1 MFAKIA
7 ERLTQQLEN
16 ENVIIHE
23 KRELYRYGFQNG
35 LILTLNFLTSIIVG
49 VALGEVL
56 SSILLLTA
64 YIPLR
69 SYAGGYHSNTS
80 GRCYIVST
88 LIMIVWICLIKFKLL
103 STSCCVI
110 MLVIGSCVCFVF
122 SPVAGENKPLDELEC
137 KMYRRKSLLILLV
150 EIIIWIIFTCVA
162 KIESEVIPIIIFTE
176 ALMLLLGKIK
186 NIRYKKVN

>member
-56 SSILLLTA
+56 SSILLLAA

-110 MLVIGSCVCFVF
+110 MLVIGS
-122 SPVAGENKPLDELEC
+122 
-137 KMYRRKSLLILLV
+137 
-150 EIIIWIIFTCVA
+150 
-162 KIESEVIPIIIFTE
+162 
-176 ALMLLLGKIK
+176 
-186 NIRYKKVN
+186 

>member
-49 VALGEVL
+49 IALCEVL
-56 SSILLLTA
+56 NSILLLAA

-80 GRCYIVST
+80 ERCYIVST

-110 MLVIGSCVCFVF
+110 MLVIGSCVCIAF
-122 SPVAGENKPLDELEC
+122 SPVAGESKPLDELEC
-137 KMYRRKSLLILLV
+137 KMYRRKSLIILLF
-150 EIIIWIIFTCVA
+150 EIIVWIIFACAIKTVC
-162 KIESEVIPIIIFTE
+162 EVIPIIIFTE
-176 ALMLLLGKIK
+176 AIMLVLGKIK
-186 NIRYKKVN
+186 QLKSHSI

>member
-49 VALGEVL
+49 IALCEVL
-56 SSILLLTA
+56 NSILLLAA

-80 GRCYIVST
+80 ERCYIVST

-110 MLVIGSCVCFVF
+110 MLVIGSCVCIAF
-122 SPVAGENKPLDELEC
+122 SPVAGESKPLDELEC
-137 KMYRRKSLLILLV
+137 KMYRRKSLIILLF
-150 EIIIWIIFTCVA
+150 EIIVWIIFVCAIKTVC
-162 KIESEVIPIIIFTE
+162 EVIPIIIFTE
-176 ALMLLLGKIK
+176 AIMLVLGKIK
-186 NIRYKKVN
+186 QLKSHSI

>member
-56 SSILLLTA
+56 SSI
-64 YIPLR
+64 
-69 SYAGGYHSNTS
+69 
-80 GRCYIVST
+80 
-88 LIMIVWICLIKFKLL
+88 
-103 STSCCVI
+103 
-110 MLVIGSCVCFVF
+110 
-122 SPVAGENKPLDELEC
+122 
-137 KMYRRKSLLILLV
+137 MYPR
-150 EIIIWIIFTCVA
+150 
-162 KIESEVIPIIIFTE
+162 
-176 ALMLLLGKIK
+176 
-186 NIRYKKVN
+186 N

>member
-49 VALGEVL
+49 IALCEVL
-56 SSILLLTA
+56 NSILLLAA

-80 GRCYIVST
+80 ERCYIVST

-110 MLVIGSCVCFVF
+110 MLVIGSCVCIAF
-122 SPVAGENKPLDELEC
+122 SPVAGESKPLDELEC
-137 KMYRRKSLLILLV
+137 KMYRRKSLIILLFENIV
-150 EIIIWIIFTCVA
+150 WIIFNCAIKTVC
-162 KIESEVIPIIIFTE
+162 EVIPIIIFTE
-176 ALMLLLGKIK
+176 AIMLVSGKIK
-186 NIRYKKVN
+186 QLKSHSI